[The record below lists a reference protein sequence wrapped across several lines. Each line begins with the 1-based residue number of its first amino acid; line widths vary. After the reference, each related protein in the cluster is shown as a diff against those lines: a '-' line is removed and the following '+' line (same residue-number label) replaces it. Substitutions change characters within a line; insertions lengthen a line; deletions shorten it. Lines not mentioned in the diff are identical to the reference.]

1 MLYLNAFKEKK
12 RKEKMMVLFRRKH
25 FIIPVVAKK
34 HIANEERESEFNLT
48 AKGFELYLNLI
59 SEF

>member
-12 RKEKMMVLFRRKH
+12 IEKIMVLFRRKH

-34 HIANEERESEFNLT
+34 HIANEE
-48 AKGFELYLNLI
+48 
-59 SEF
+59 